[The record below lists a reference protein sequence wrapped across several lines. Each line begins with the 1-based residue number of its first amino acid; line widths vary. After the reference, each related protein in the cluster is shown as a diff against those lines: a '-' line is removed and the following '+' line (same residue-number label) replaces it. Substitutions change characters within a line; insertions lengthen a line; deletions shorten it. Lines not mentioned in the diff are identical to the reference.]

1 MSRAL
6 WVILTG
12 LVACGSATA
21 PTNEV
26 KTADLQGTWRL
37 AEVNAK
43 PVASSSPAA
52 LPSFTVKDQSI
63 DGFDGCNSFSGRLD
77 QPGSIASTR
86 RGCPDNVLKLPL
98 DLSDP
103 MRQIKEGRIE
113 KDRLILPARD
123 PQPASVFSRVR

>member
-6 WVILTG
+6 WVVLTG

-37 AEVNAK
+37 AEINAK
-43 PVASSSPAA
+43 PVVSSSQAT
-52 LPSFTVKDQSI
+52 LPSFTVKEQSI
-63 DGFDGCNSFSGRLD
+63 EGFDGCNSFSGRLD

-86 RGCPDNVLKLPL
+86 RGCPDDVLKLPL

-103 MRQIKEGRIE
+103 MRQLKDGRIE
-113 KDRLILPARD
+113 KDRLIVPARD
-123 PQPASVFSRVR
+123 PQPACVFSRVR